1 MTAGNTDV
9 KMANSSENNKRILK
23 NTLLL
28 YVRMFFM
35 MIVSLYTSRVILK
48 SLGVVD
54 FGIYN
59 VVGGVVSMMG
69 VINGSMATA
78 TQRYLTYELG
88 NGNTKRLNEV
98 FCMCVNIYLVLAL
111 LCVLVSETVGLWFL
125 NTQLVIP
132 AERMYA
138 ANWVF
143 QLSLLTFL
151 ISMLTNPY
159 NAVIVSREKMG
170 IYAYISIFEAMF
182 KLAIVFIVMFVPYDK
197 LIFYGFLCM
206 MSQLI
211 VCGCYVTYCNRH
223 YSESHYSY
231 YWEGALFKNLSS
243 YLGWN
248 LFGSMATLAK
258 GQGLNMLLN
267 MFFSPVVN
275 AARGIAYQ
283 VSTTVYN
290 FFTNFYTA
298 VRPQITKYYAQNDM
312 DNMFRL
318 VFKSSK
324 MSFFL
329 ILFVS
334 LPLVVEAPYVI
345 QLWLGQ
351 RPDYVVPFM
360 RLIIT
365 LTAVDAMA
373 TPLMTTAHATG
384 KIALYQFVVGTM
396 TTLNIPVSYCLLK
409 FAECGPVV
417 VFQVSVCI
425 SVINLFLRL
434 WIVKR
439 LVDFPV
445 WQYIK
450 QIFVKCV
457 VVTAVACSL
466 PICLHIYL
474 EESFLSFVA
483 VCAVTLLSS
492 VCTIYVIGLQ
502 ASEREFVV
510 RAVKTKLHIK

>member
-170 IYAYISIFEAMF
+170 IYSDVCSVRQVDILRFP
-182 KLAIVFIVMFVPYDK
+182 LYDVTVDSVWV
-197 LIFYGFLCM
+197 LCDV
-206 MSQLI
+206 L
-211 VCGCYVTYCNRH
+211 
-223 YSESHYSY
+223 
-231 YWEGALFKNLSS
+231 
-243 YLGWN
+243 
-248 LFGSMATLAK
+248 
-258 GQGLNMLLN
+258 
-267 MFFSPVVN
+267 
-275 AARGIAYQ
+275 
-283 VSTTVYN
+283 
-290 FFTNFYTA
+290 
-298 VRPQITKYYAQNDM
+298 
-312 DNMFRL
+312 
-318 VFKSSK
+318 
-324 MSFFL
+324 
-329 ILFVS
+329 
-334 LPLVVEAPYVI
+334 
-345 QLWLGQ
+345 
-351 RPDYVVPFM
+351 
-360 RLIIT
+360 
-365 LTAVDAMA
+365 
-373 TPLMTTAHATG
+373 
-384 KIALYQFVVGTM
+384 
-396 TTLNIPVSYCLLK
+396 
-409 FAECGPVV
+409 
-417 VFQVSVCI
+417 
-425 SVINLFLRL
+425 
-434 WIVKR
+434 
-439 LVDFPV
+439 
-445 WQYIK
+445 
-450 QIFVKCV
+450 
-457 VVTAVACSL
+457 
-466 PICLHIYL
+466 
-474 EESFLSFVA
+474 
-483 VCAVTLLSS
+483 
-492 VCTIYVIGLQ
+492 
-502 ASEREFVV
+502 
-510 RAVKTKLHIK
+510 